1 MSLLTSAER
10 LSTQLTAWRRHL
22 HQFPELSFQE
32 HQTQAYL
39 LKELEAMG
47 LQPRPI
53 AGTGIVV
60 DLGEGIRGV
69 AIRADIDALP
79 LTEESDT
86 PFRSKSPGVMHA
98 CGHDG
103 HTAILLGVAR
113 LLSEQTALPGR
124 IRLMFQPAEEK
135 FPGGAKPLIA
145 EGVLDGIDRVL
156 GLHLA
161 SDMDTGQIGIR
172 AGAVT
177 ANADAFTIQIEGRG
191 GHGSQPETA
200 VDPIVAAAD
209 LVTSLQTIVSRNVSP
224 RHAAVVTVGT
234 IHGGSNF
241 NIIAPRVEIT
251 GTVRTFRAED
261 RERVR
266 ERLEVLV
273 NRIAEA
279 HECQGTLQYVSG
291 YPSVMNTA
299 KETEVAERVIQ
310 RILGAGAIQHPAPLM
325 AGEDFAYYLERL
337 PGSFLTLGCRNP
349 AVGAIYPHH
358 HPQFTLDEAA
368 LPIGVAVLAET
379 ALAYLT
385 LEAEPLGMEARL

>member
-1 MSLLTSAER
+1 MSLLTSAKR
-10 LSTQLTAWRRHL
+10 LSSELTAWRRHL

-32 HQTQAYL
+32 HETQAYL
-39 LKELEAMG
+39 IAQLETMG
-47 LQPRPI
+47 LKPRPI
-53 AGTGIVV
+53 AGTGVVV
-60 DLGEGIRGV
+60 DLGQGTRGV

-79 LTEESDT
+79 LTEESDR
-86 PFRSKSPGVMHA
+86 PYRSQSSGVMHA

-103 HTAILLGVAR
+103 HTAILLGVAQ
-113 LLSEQTALPGR
+113 LLSQESALPGR

-135 FPGGAKPLIA
+135 LPGGAQPLIA
-145 EGVLDGIDRVL
+145 GGVLDGMDRVL

-161 SDMDTGQIGIR
+161 SDMDTGQVGVR

-191 GHGSQPETA
+191 GHGSQPENA

-209 LVTSLQTIVSRNVSP
+209 LVTSIQTIISRNVSP

-241 NIIAPRVEIT
+241 NIIAPRVDMT

-261 RERVR
+261 RERVQQ
-266 ERLEVLV
+266 RLEVLV
-273 NRIAEA
+273 HYIAEA
-279 HECQGTLQYVSG
+279 HQCRGTIQYVSG
-291 YPSVMNTA
+291 YPSVVNTA
-299 KETEVAERVIQ
+299 RETEAAQRVVQ
-310 RILGAGAIQHPAPLM
+310 RILGAGAVQHPAPLM
-325 AGEDFAYYLERL
+325 AGEDFAYYLEGL

-379 ALAYLT
+379 ALAYLM
-385 LEAEPLGMEARL
+385 LEAEPLGMEGRR